1 MGRLM
6 GLEPMSAGATIQCV
20 NQLHHSRHSAPLL
33 LHKCTSNCNSKL
45 KKICCIIFIKNGGV
59 YMSYEKAKT
68 YLEEKGYADN
78 IIIPETKSGTVEEAA
93 NALGV
98 KPEMIAK
105 TLSLLIHDEVILIVT
120 EGTSKI
126 DNHKYKQTFHIKAK
140 MIPYDE
146 VETLVGH
153 APGGV
158 CPFGIHEGI
167 KVYLDKSLQK
177 FETVYPA
184 CGSDQSAVKMSIQ
197 ELEDAS
203 NYVKWVDVCKE

>member
-1 MGRLM
+1 
-6 GLEPMSAGATIQCV
+6 
-20 NQLHHSRHSAPLL
+20 
-33 LHKCTSNCNSKL
+33 
-45 KKICCIIFIKNGGV
+45 
-59 YMSYEKAKT
+59 MSYEKAKT

-203 NYVKWVDVCKE
+203 NYVEWIDVCKE

>member
-1 MGRLM
+1 
-6 GLEPMSAGATIQCV
+6 
-20 NQLHHSRHSAPLL
+20 
-33 LHKCTSNCNSKL
+33 
-45 KKICCIIFIKNGGV
+45 
-59 YMSYEKAKT
+59 MSYEKAKT